1 MNALAKTVSSE
12 WGAVNNIRF
21 LLSSVGSVEP
31 LASGLGASVYN
42 IFVQG
47 LESLGIVEQDN
58 YTSRFLFRPA
68 VYSDPLFQNV
78 TLGTVFAQT
87 PRILND
93 LWLTKLRCT
102 LNT

>member
-1 MNALAKTVSSE
+1 MNNVR
-12 WGAVNNIRF
+12 V

-31 LASGLGASVYN
+31 TTSRLGNDVYN
-42 IFVQG
+42 LFVMG

-58 YTSRFLFRPA
+58 YTARFLYRPA

-78 TLGTVFAQT
+78 TLGTVFAQV

-93 LWLTKLRCT
+93 LWLTKMRTTLR
-102 LNT
+102 